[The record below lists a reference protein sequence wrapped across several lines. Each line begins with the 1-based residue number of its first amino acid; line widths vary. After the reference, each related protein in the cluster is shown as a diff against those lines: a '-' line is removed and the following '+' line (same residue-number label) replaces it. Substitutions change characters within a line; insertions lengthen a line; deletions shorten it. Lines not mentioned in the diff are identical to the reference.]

1 MKKLVLIL
9 SVICASILIGL
20 LPSLKSIYLIFEN
33 SGYYFIFAAFSLWVA
48 YLFKLYANRFKSLIL
63 KHYSGLLLSTLII
76 VLVFWIA
83 PPKFKILND
92 ETNLIGVSMSM
103 YQSKKISLPIQGV
116 NLDFRNAEYQSS
128 IDKRPLLY
136 PFLVSLVHSVWG
148 YSADNGFVVN
158 FICGVLAL
166 FIFYLL
172 VAAHLPKLYALLA
185 ILIMASLPNFF
196 MWVTSSGF
204 ETLNLFFII
213 FTIYCFNSVIASRNI
228 ARAELLFL
236 TLVLVSQC
244 RYESAIFTLA
254 LLILLPWLVKKE
266 SIAAFSIIT
275 YVTPVLF
282 IPILWQ
288 TRLYADLPVVNKVL
302 TGVAQVPNMYDA
314 FSFHHLITNSADNLV
329 VFLGLDP
336 HLGFS
341 WVVSAMALAGI
352 YLMTKRLI
360 VDHRRNGHEYR
371 TMWLYGFSTFCLL
384 YLVQVSFYLGN
395 MRLYTQNRFAMAYLP
410 YMVLPAV
417 YCIHRCID
425 RFDISKK
432 IFISIF
438 FGFHLL
444 YFWPYGSQQLLV
456 HKGVIPYEY
465 NRTLGYL
472 KDHFKP
478 SANIMII
485 AERPNLYIVRY
496 KGAVDFAYANQN
508 MERIKDFYGKEF
520 DHILVLQKCLHKTRA
535 PLETHRMDNS
545 YQLVTLKNLNLTQT
559 AYLKISKVTHPY

>member
-1 MKKLVLIL
+1 MKKLVLIIFI
-9 SVICASILIGL
+9 VCASILIGL
-20 LPSLKSIYLIFEN
+20 LPSLKSIYPVFEKT
-33 SGYYFIFAAFSLWVA
+33 GYYFIFVAFLLWTA
-48 YLFKLYANRFKSLIL
+48 CLFKHNFTRFRSLIL
-63 KHYSGLLLSTLII
+63 QHYGGLLLSALII
-76 VLVFWIA
+76 VLIFWIA
-83 PPKFKILND
+83 PPKYKILND

-116 NLDFRNAEYQSS
+116 NLDFRNSEYQSS

-136 PFLVSLVHSVWG
+136 PFIVSLVHSICG

-158 FICGVLAL
+158 FTCGILAL
-166 FIFYLL
+166 FAFYLF
-172 VAAHLPKLYALLA
+172 VALHLPKMYALLA
-185 ILIMASLPNFF
+185 ILIIASLPNFV

-213 FTIYCFNSVIASRNI
+213 FTFYCFNKVIVSRNI
-228 ARAELLFL
+228 AQAELLFL
-236 TLVLVSQC
+236 TLALVSQC
-244 RYESAIFTLA
+244 RYESVIFTLA

-288 TRLYADLPVVNKVL
+288 TRLYADLPVVNNVL
-302 TGVAQVPNMYDA
+302 NGVAKVPNMYGA
-314 FSFHHLITNSADNLV
+314 FSFHNLITNSANNLV
-329 VFLGLDP
+329 VFLGLEP

-341 WVVSAMALAGI
+341 SVISALSLAGI

-360 VDHRRNGHEYR
+360 VDYRRNRHEYR

-384 YLVQVSFYLGN
+384 YLIQVSFYLGN
-395 MRLYTQNRFAMAYLP
+395 MRLYTQNRFAMVYLP

-417 YCIHRCID
+417 FCIYRCINQL
-425 RFDISKK
+425 DISKK
-432 IFISIF
+432 IVVSVF

-456 HKGVIPYEY
+456 HKGIIPYEY
-465 NRTLGYL
+465 NRTLAYL
-472 KDHFKP
+472 KDNFNPK
-478 SANIMII
+478 ANILII
-485 AERPNLYIVRY
+485 AERPNLYIIQY

-508 MERIKDFYGKEF
+508 IERIKGFYSKEF

-535 PLETHRMDNS
+535 PLETHRIDNS
-545 YQLVTLKNLNLTQT
+545 YQLVDLKNLNLTQT
-559 AYLKISKVTHPY
+559 AYLKISKLTHSH